1 MRRRCAEGLQY
12 RERAFPRGRPSA
24 PIHTH
29 LDRPSFDTCRDSFVV
44 RAFQKFTSLH
54 TPTVLGA
61 HAVSCVLLPM
71 AAGAEDRPS
80 LGCDDV
86 TPSGSSGSAG
96 NHPSPAAQGEPT
108 AIITFSTQCSESR
121 RGARCAPSPGASPQL
136 SPPCGLRRRGVA
148 DPAWEGAGWSASLLP
163 SPPDNRPLRVIGK
176 LTDPLRSRAP
186 PRATA
191 TSLAAR
197 AHSLGPPEAT
207 ALASSESGGPGR
219 GGARVGSPPAPPHAT
234 LRAAGGRAAPPQ
246 PSARAAAG
254 RVAPARA
261 AVLALPTALFR
272 RNVAFTPGSSPL
284 LLCPAPHSCASR
296 CASSRSSCRIRCR
309 AESRGRSLTR
319 LSSAKRLPLFA
330 RARAHARPAAGEPP
344 SESAFQ
350 LCSRPAAGSHAS

>member
-1 MRRRCAEGLQY
+1 MCLLAHVKNAKACAKDKPLY
-12 RERAFPRGRPSA
+12 STPK
-24 PIHTH
+24 T
-29 LDRPSFDTCRDSFVV
+29 TCPCRLCRHSFVL
-44 RAFQKFTSLH
+44 QKFTPFIL
-54 TPTVLGA
+54 LGG

-121 RGARCAPSPGASPQL
+121 RGVRCAQSPGASPQL
-136 SPPCGLRRRGVA
+136 SPPCGLRRRGAA
-148 DPAWEGAGWSASLLP
+148 DPAWEGAGWSVSLLP
-163 SPPDNRPLRVIGK
+163 SPPVNRPLRVVGK

-207 ALASSESGGPGR
+207 ALASSECGGPG
-219 GGARVGSPPAPPHAT
+219 GGRARVGSPAAPPHAT
-234 LRAAGGRAAPPQ
+234 LHAGGRAAPPH
-246 PSARAAAG
+246 PSARAAAR

-261 AVLALPTALFR
+261 AVLALPTARFR

-330 RARAHARPAAGEPP
+330 RARAHARPAAGEPL